1 MAVDLVVAAAE
12 VAEVEAAA
20 EAVVVVVV
28 ADLNAKNCAPKYQA
42 RCLN

>member
-20 EAVVVVVV
+20 EAVVVV
-28 ADLNAKNCAPKYQA
+28 ADLNAKNCAQKYQA
-42 RCLN
+42 RCLS